1 MSIQLSEHFSYK
13 KLIRFT
19 LPTIVMM
26 IFTSIY
32 GVVDGIFVSNCVGSD
47 AFAAVNLIY
56 PAIMIFGSVG
66 FMIGTGGSALV
77 SKTLGEGKKEK
88 ANQYFSML
96 IFLLI
101 ILGLVFSVIG
111 YCFIE
116 PISKLLGADETML
129 ADCVTYGKTL
139 LVFLVPFML
148 QNSFQSFII
157 VAEKPSFGLVISIIS
172 GVTNMILD
180 FLFMYVFKMGV
191 FGAALATGISQ
202 TVGAIVPIGF
212 FVRKNS
218 SLLRLSKPKFELK
231 PILKSC
237 ANGSSEML
245 TNLSLSVVNILY
257 NAQLMEHAGSGG
269 VVAYGVIMY
278 VGFIFIGTYLGYA
291 IGTAPIIGYHY
302 GAGNVDELKGL
313 LKKSLKLIG
322 ITSLVLTVLAEIFS
336 GVLASIFV
344 SYSKELLEM
353 TTMAIRIYAL
363 SYLLSGFNIFTS
375 SFFTALNDGFVSA
388 IISFLRTLVI
398 QIITILVL
406 PAIWGVNGI
415 WLAVVFAE
423 ILSLIVCVSF
433 LVANRKKYKYA

>member
-1 MSIQLSEHFSYK
+1 
-13 KLIRFT
+13 
-19 LPTIVMM
+19 
-26 IFTSIY
+26 
-32 GVVDGIFVSNCVGSD
+32 
-47 AFAAVNLIY
+47 
-56 PAIMIFGSVG
+56 MIFGSVG

-180 FLFMYVFKMGV
+180 FLFMYVFRMGV
-191 FGAALATGISQ
+191 FGAAFATGISQ